1 MFTEGREARASQLQV
16 GISYPPN
23 TRRNDELRGELQLV
37 CVQSGEAWDEN
48 TAHLLPEEMPKR
60 KAATQ
65 AQKQDW
71 KTKGKVRTPS
81 RVRAGSLLI
90 MNAVCAEWGRDTKR
104 QPCCAWVG

>member
-1 MFTEGREARASQLQV
+1 
-16 GISYPPN
+16 
-23 TRRNDELRGELQLV
+23 
-37 CVQSGEAWDEN
+37 
-48 TAHLLPEEMPKR
+48 MPKR

-81 RVRAGSLLI
+81 RMRAGSLLI
-90 MNAVCAEWGRDTKR
+90 MNAVCAEWGGDTNR